1 MLLYILYYILPIS
14 SSRYVICAS
23 LQLPSNPEIKK
34 AFLRPPLI
42 KHIASYFY
50 FLVTDPTRAIKDV
63 LT

>member
-34 AFLRPPLI
+34 AFFLI
-42 KHIASYFY
+42 YKINIYPN
-50 FLVTDPTRAIKDV
+50 LII
-63 LT
+63 